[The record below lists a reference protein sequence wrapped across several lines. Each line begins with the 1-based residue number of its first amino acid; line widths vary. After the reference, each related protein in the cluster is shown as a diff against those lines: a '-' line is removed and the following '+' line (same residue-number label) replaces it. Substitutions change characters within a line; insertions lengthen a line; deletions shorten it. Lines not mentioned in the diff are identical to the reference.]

1 MSLLLTI
8 LNEEALVKRLIIQLN
23 TESESL
29 VVEISLIW
37 TWLVIVIRMSKETQA
52 ARTEFCG

>member
-1 MSLLLTI
+1 MTI